1 MIQAKLR
8 QAAQGGTL
16 NVRNPRSGVADT
28 EVAATSI
35 ESLDQLVAQ
44 ARAAQRGWQDLG
56 LERRIAVLAKWRDNI
71 AAAQDPLIAAVS
83 HDTGRRAESLREAG
97 NMGKWIDRWSDAAR
111 HALVEHQAPTSNP
124 AFTCRAT
131 YEPLGLVGIISP
143 WNFPMSLSVMD
154 AIPALL
160 AGNAVIIKP
169 SEVTPRFIDPLTA
182 TFAEIPEL
190 KGVLTYIKGAGDLG
204 AALVDRVDGV
214 VFTGSTATGRKVAAQ
229 AAARLV
235 PFFVELGGKDA
246 AIVLEGADLERAAA
260 SIVTGATL
268 GAGQQCYSIERI
280 YVQNSVHDAF
290 IERLTAK
297 ARALKLAW
305 PEIDDGQ
312 IGPMIHAPQAD
323 IIADHI
329 ADAVAKG
336 ATVLTGGKVLE
347 NGGGRWV
354 EPTVLTGVTH
364 DMTIMREESFGP
376 LMPVMAVANEDEAL
390 RLANDSEYG
399 LYGAVFGPHER
410 AISVACRMQ
419 TGGVCVNDSG
429 ASPFFIGDRSVCGS
443 DSFGASGLG
452 GTRHGPDSIRRFVR
466 TRMILDNICA
476 ERSPWWYDV

>member
-1 MIQAKLR
+1 MT
-8 QAAQGGTL
+8 QAALEKSAQDNTL
-16 NVRNPRSGVADT
+16 KVRNPRSGKVDAEIVT
-28 EVAATSI
+28 TSV
-35 ESLDQLVAQ
+35 DQLDRLVALARQ
-44 ARAAQRGWQDLG
+44 AQPGWKALG
-56 LERRIAVLAKWRDNI
+56 LERRIAVLANWRDNI
-71 AAAQDPLIAAVS
+71 AAAQEPLIGAVS

-111 HALVEHQAPTSNP
+111 HALIEQETPTSNP
-124 AFTCRAT
+124 AFTCRTT
-131 YEPLGLVGIISP
+131 YEPLGVVGVISP

-169 SEVTPRFIDPLTA
+169 SEVTPRFIEPLSA
-182 TFAEIPEL
+182 TFADIPEL
-190 KGVLTYIKGAGDLG
+190 KGILAYIKGAGDLG

-280 YVQNSVHDAF
+280 YVERGIHDEF
-290 IERLTAK
+290 VERLSAK
-297 ARALKLAW
+297 ARNLRLAW
-305 PEIDDGQ
+305 PHVEDGQ
-312 IGPMIHAPQAD
+312 IGPMIHAPQAE
-323 IIADHI
+323 IIADHLQ
-329 ADAVAKG
+329 DAVARG
-336 ATVLTGGKVLE
+336 ATILTGGKVLDL
-347 NGGGRWV
+347 GGGLWV
-354 EPTVLTGVTH
+354 EPTVLTNVTH
-364 DMTIMREESFGP
+364 DMKIMREESFGP
-376 LMPVMAVANEDEAL
+376 LMPVMAVADEAEAL
-390 RLANDSEYG
+390 SLANDSEYG
-399 LYGAVFGPHER
+399 LYGAVFGPRDR
-410 AISVACRMQ
+410 AVSVGSRMQ
-419 TGGVCVNDSG
+419 TGGVCINDSG
-429 ASPFFIGDRSVCGS
+429 ASPFFVGDRSVCAS

-466 TRMILDNICA
+466 TRMILNNTSR